1 MNLKGFKEKFNFKRM
16 SLSVKA
22 WVYFI
27 IALIVIIVIY
37 YVLLDHYTPY
47 TNDAYIQAYVVQ
59 IAPQVEGPVTKVHV
73 KNDNFVKVGQPL
85 FEIDYR
91 PYEYKA
97 KQLEAKLV
105 KTRQDIMQLESE
117 IKAAEAVVT
126 QSKADFLYAQR
137 RFDDLLPL
145 AKKQFIPQ
153 LQLDQARDDLNAK
166 KALVHKAEADLARAR
181 QALEL
186 KIDGDYAIIKEAES
200 DLALAKYYLSQTTVN
215 APVDGY
221 VTNLQLILGSYVK
234 VGEAVITLVDANNWW
249 IIANFQENS
258 LERIRPEQSAELS
271 IGTYPGKIFKGKV
284 ESIYWG
290 VNEGQGIPSG
300 DLPDVKNP
308 GNWVRLAQRF
318 PVRLI
323 LTNIDSQYPLRI
335 GGTVSVAVF
344 TTERGVIL
352 NNLARLWLRIG
363 SYVNYLY

>member
-1 MNLKGFKEKFNFKRM
+1 MNLRGFTKNLNLKGM
-16 SLSVKA
+16 SSSVKA
-22 WVYFI
+22 WVYLI
-27 IALIVIIVIY
+27 IFLIVIIVIY

-47 TNDAYIQAYVVQ
+47 TNDAYVQAYVVQ
-59 IAPQVEGPVTKVHV
+59 IAPQVEGPVTKVYV
-73 KNDNFVKVGQPL
+73 KNDMFVKTGQPL

-97 KQLEAKLV
+97 KQLEATLV
-105 KTRQDIMQLESE
+105 KTRQDVMQLESE
-117 IKAAEAVVT
+117 IRAAEAVVA
-126 QSKADFLYAQR
+126 QSKADLLYAQR

-166 KALVHKAEADLARAR
+166 RALVNKAEADLARAR

-186 KIDGDYAIIKEAES
+186 RIDGDYAIIKEAES
-200 DLALAKYYLSQTTVN
+200 DLALAKYYLGQTTVY

-221 VTNLQLILGSYVK
+221 VTNLQLILGSYIK

-258 LERIRPEQSAELS
+258 LERIRTGQPAELS
-271 IGTYPGKIFKGKV
+271 IATYPGKIFKGKV

-290 VNEGQGIPSG
+290 VSTGQGIPSG
-300 DLPDVKNP
+300 DLPDVQNP
-308 GNWVRLAQRF
+308 GNWVRLAQRI
-318 PVRLI
+318 PVRLS
-323 LTNIDSQYPLRI
+323 LENLDSKYPLRI

-344 TTERGVIL
+344 TEKGVIL

-363 SYVNYLY
+363 SYVNYIY